1 MFLLALLLA
10 DGLLFVLE
18 LYIADRLGDLCST
31 GAHCYGDA
39 IRHALMLIVDSTAH
53 NLLTHDKL
61 RRWRVFRKKKKRKCR
76 CCPHPPQRGPALRR
90 ALLADVFSE
99 EGGHTGR
106 PTQPSEPLSLAARRA
121 YRQRTK
127 PARLQR
133 QQESTSRTAHH
144 PRGEPC
150 CSLRFAWEHSA
161 ARTVRASARPS
172 SRAHMVAWAD
182 ARELRDHLR
191 ARCGVRRRTGD
202 AAASDGTEPVCLVV
216 VGAGAV
222 GPSDFAVKRVRS
234 PLLDPAGWAP
244 CRLDAPLAA
253 RPTTS
258 T

>member
-127 PARLQR
+127 PARMQR

-161 ARTVRASARPS
+161 ARSGFCTAEQPGTHGGMGRCARAARSPAGALW
-172 SRAHMVAWAD
+172 RAEAD
-182 ARELRDHLR
+182 G
-191 ARCGVRRRTGD
+191 RCRGIRWD
-202 AAASDGTEPVCLVV
+202 
-216 VGAGAV
+216 GAGLSRSCWGWGGGAFRLRGQACEV
-222 GPSDFAVKRVRS
+222 TTPGPGRMGPMPD
-234 PLLDPAGWAP
+234 
-244 CRLDAPLAA
+244 
-253 RPTTS
+253 
-258 T
+258 